1 MSMLWFERHAVA
13 SLTETTDP
21 EARAAIASFVDGTLD
36 AMPEHLRA
44 GVVVETLGLTL
55 WAKLRRAD
63 PGAVVSSL
71 ARSPIG
77 LLRQYERL
85 LGSLVLFAE
94 HELAVDRTT

>member
-1 MSMLWFERHAVA
+1 MLWFERHVVA
-13 SLTETTDP
+13 SLTETSDV
-21 EARAAIASFVDGTLD
+21 EQRSAIESFVDSTLQ

-44 GVVVETLGLTL
+44 GVAAESFALGA
-55 WAKLRRAD
+55 WAKVRRAD
-63 PGAVVSSL
+63 PAAVVASL
-71 ARSPIG
+71 RRSPVG

>member
-1 MSMLWFERHAVA
+1 MLWFERHAVA
-13 SLTETTDP
+13 SLTETTDA
-21 EARAAIASFVDGTLD
+21 EARAAIHAFVDGTLK

-44 GVVVETLGLTL
+44 GVAAESLGLGL
-55 WAKLRRAD
+55 WAKVRRVD
-63 PGAVVSSL
+63 PGAVVGAL

>member
-1 MSMLWFERHAVA
+1 MLWFERHVVA
-13 SLTETTDP
+13 SLTETSDQ
-21 EARAAIASFVDGTLD
+21 AQRVAIAAFVDGTLK

-44 GVVVETLGLTL
+44 GVVAESLLLGAWSKVRGATPETVV
-55 WAKLRRAD
+55 AALR
-63 PGAVVSSL
+63 L
-71 ARSPIG
+71 SPIG

>member
-1 MSMLWFERHAVA
+1 MLWFERHVVS
-13 SLTETTDP
+13 SLTETSDP
-21 EARAAIASFVDGTLD
+21 GHRSAIEAFVDSTLR

-44 GVVVETLGLTL
+44 GVVAESIALGA
-55 WAKLRRAD
+55 WARLR
-63 PGAVVSSL
+63 GASPDALVDSL
-71 ARSPIG
+71 RQSPIG